1 MRSNILKREDLYRE
15 VWSRPITHVAKDY
28 GISDVGL
35 AMACRRRGVPR
46 PPVGYGAKREAGH
59 ELEIP
64 PLPPLSGEMRPAVE
78 VRASRPEPSVNLL
91 PEPKIEAPE
100 RLRSPHPLV
109 KLTRDEL
116 RGAGTDDYGRI
127 SPRDPQGL
135 EIRVSPG
142 QLTRALR
149 VAEGL
154 IRGLDR
160 LGYPIELRNRWN
172 RQFETCALIEG
183 EEVRFSIW
191 EPSRRSVKP
200 ADGSRWSYD
209 RYVYTPTGDLELRID
224 EYVSIGTA
232 KTIRDRPSGKVV
244 EHSLGRFVVS
254 MHAAAQVMKSERL
267 QRERDEERRQAVL
280 REQQQ
285 RERESAYQSWLV
297 QDLVKKASAHREAC
311 TIRQFLEDLEI
322 ESSNLRCRPD
332 KAWIAWAHGVADQM
346 DPLRNGRE
354 LSAPLQAPDS
364 WKRSGE
370 TGGSFLSAAD
380 PLGPLGRSTGD

>member
-1 MRSNILKREDLYRE
+1 MRAKILKREDLYRE

-35 AMACRRRGVPR
+35 AKACKRMGVPR
-46 PPVGYGAKREAGH
+46 PPVGYWAKREAGR
-59 ELEIP
+59 ELEVP
-64 PLPPLSGEMRPAVE
+64 PLPPLSGEMRLAVE
-78 VRASRPEPSVNLL
+78 VRVSKPAPSVDLL
-91 PEPKIEAPE
+91 PEPEIGVPAG
-100 RLRSPHPLV
+100 LRNPHPLV

-154 IRGLDR
+154 IRGLER
-160 LGYPIELRNRWN
+160 LGYSVELRNRWN

-200 ADGSRWSYD
+200 ADGSRRSYD
-209 RYVYTPTGDLELRID
+209 RYVYTPTGGLELRID

-232 KTIRDRPSGKVV
+232 KTFRDRPSGKVV
-244 EHSLGRFVVS
+244 EEALGRFVVS
-254 MHAAAQVMKSERL
+254 LYAAAQVMI
-267 QRERDEERRQAVL
+267 QERDARAAEEERRQAVL
-280 REQQQ
+280 RE
-285 RERESAYQSWLV
+285 RRRVEREEAYEKWMRSELLSDAMAHDRAFVVRTFIEAIQCHHSGEPNIQEERWLEW
-297 QDLVKKASAHREAC
+297 ARGEAD
-311 TIRQFLEDLEI
+311 RL
-322 ESSNLRCRPD
+322 
-332 KAWIAWAHGVADQM
+332 
-346 DPLRNGRE
+346 DPLTSDRDFTK
-354 LSAPLQAPDS
+354 PLEPPEG
-364 WKRSGE
+364 WE
-370 TGGSFLSAAD
+370 
-380 PLGPLGRSTGD
+380 PP